1 MHRGHNAAVKSPL
14 PTGTLTLLFSDIE
27 GSTGLLSR
35 LGNDQYAE
43 ALSTQRSIL
52 RTAFAQWRGREM
64 GTEGDSFFVVF
75 TSVGDAVNAA
85 VQVQRELG
93 MHSWP
98 AGASVRVRIGLH
110 TGEPTRHEDG
120 YVGMDVHHAA
130 RVASS
135 AHGGQIVVS
144 DSTHR
149 IAAGRALGGLT
160 FVDLGPH
167 RLKDLPQVEHL
178 YQVAA
183 EGLLRDFPPVKS
195 LGARANLPVPPTSL
209 VGREGELRELQEL
222 LAGADVRLVTLT
234 GPGGSGKTRLGIAT
248 AASLHAAFP
257 DGVYFVPLESATSA
271 EVMWSSIADAL
282 GVVGE
287 GRAPP
292 TFLEYMA
299 SRRVLL
305 VLDNLE
311 QLPAAGEVVRDLL
324 GAAPELSVVA
334 TSRRPLHLD
343 GEYEHPVPP
352 LTLPARHDPGAAG
365 AGAVRLFVQRACMVR
380 PSFALTPDN
389 TADVVEVCRRLDGL
403 PLAIE
408 LAAAR
413 TKLLSPAALL
423 ARLDTSL
430 GLTGSLLGRPTRQQT
445 LRSAVE
451 WSYQLLASE
460 QQQFF
465 RQLGVFDGDFDLDA
479 VAAVARGAGDP
490 LEQVADLVDVSLA
503 TVRDGD
509 DGEPRVR
516 LLQTITSY
524 AREQLAAAGEL
535 EAARRRHAE
544 YYLSLIEDVAPRLRR
559 GQYLSARDRIEAE
572 LDNLRAALS
581 WSLSTDTPDR
591 SPASAALVTGLRLCQ
606 ALSWFWYVC
615 GYQSEGMRWLS
626 RAVGAAEG
634 RESREL
640 MTALHGLGVLLA
652 QQGENERARDAL
664 RTCLD
669 FWRRVGDRSKIAM
682 ELNSL
687 AVVQRALGKSDA
699 ARATLEESIL
709 IARAAA
715 ENGRLANAL
724 SNLAMVEID
733 QGRPGRAIELLHD
746 ALALDR
752 ELGDAWGEGIDNI
765 NLVGAMLAA
774 DRLHEARDHL
784 LANAAPAIVLGD
796 VELSINIIELFAM
809 VFAESGDAPG
819 AARMLGAA
827 QAMRTKADLPIAA
840 PDAAMLEQSIGK
852 VRSQPDTRTWD
863 INRDVGAGYSVDD
876 ALSDATDGVLGDG
889 SGEGK
894 MRSHL
899 DG

>member
-1 MHRGHNAAVKSPL
+1 
-14 PTGTLTLLFSDIE
+14 
-27 GSTGLLSR
+27 
-35 LGNDQYAE
+35 
-43 ALSTQRSIL
+43 
-52 RTAFAQWRGREM
+52 M

-93 MHSWP
+93 RHSWP

-282 GVVGE
+282 GVAGE
-287 GRAPP
+287 SRAPP
-292 TFLEYMA
+292 TFLEYIA
-299 SRRVLL
+299 ARHALL

-324 GAAPELSVVA
+324 EAAPGLSIVA

-352 LTLPARHDPGAAG
+352 LTLPARPALADAAE
-365 AGAVRLFVQRACMVR
+365 AGAVRLFVQRARMVR

-413 TKLLSPAALL
+413 TKLLSPRALL
-423 ARLDTSL
+423 ARLNTSL
-430 GLTGSLLGRPTRQQT
+430 ELSGSRLGRPTRQQT

-451 WSYQLLASE
+451 WSYQLLAPE
-460 QQQFF
+460 QQQLF
-465 RQLGVFDGDFDLDA
+465 RELGVFDGDFDLDA
-479 VAAVARGAGDP
+479 VAAVAQGVGEP
-490 LEQVADLVDVSLA
+490 LDRVADLVDVSLA

-516 LLQTITSY
+516 LLQTISSY

-535 EAARRRHAE
+535 EAVRRRHAE

-572 LDNLRAALS
+572 LDNLRAALC
-581 WSLSTDTPDR
+581 WALSTGSPHR
-591 SPASAALVTGLRLCQ
+591 SVASAALITGLRLCQ

-626 RAVGAAEG
+626 RAVEAAEG

-640 MTALHGLGVLLA
+640 MTALHGLGVLLV
-652 QQGENERARDAL
+652 QQGENEQARQAL

-669 FWRRVGDRSKIAM
+669 FWRRANDPSKIAM

-687 AVVQRALGKSDA
+687 AVVQRALGESDA
-699 ARATLEESIL
+699 ARTTLEESIL
-709 IARAAA
+709 LARGAA
-715 ENGRLANAL
+715 EEGRLANAL
-724 SNLAMVEID
+724 CNLAMVEID
-733 QGRPGRAIELLHD
+733 GGAPRRAIELLHE

-752 ELGDAWGEGIDNI
+752 ELGDTWGESIDNI
-765 NLVGAMLAA
+765 NLVRAMLAA
-774 DRLHEARDHL
+774 DRVHEAREHL
-784 LANAAPAIVLGD
+784 LANAAPAIILGD
-796 VELSINIIELFAM
+796 VDLSINVIELFAM
-809 VFAESGDAPG
+809 VLAESGNAPG

-827 QAMRTKADLPIAA
+827 QAMRKKAELPITA
-840 PDAAMLEQSIGK
+840 PDAAMLDQSTDK
-852 VRSQPDTRTWD
+852 ARSQVDARTWD
-863 INRDVGAGYSVDD
+863 SNRDVGAAYSVDD
-876 ALSDATDGVLGDG
+876 ALSDATNGALGDG
-889 SGEGK
+889 SREGK
-894 MRSHL
+894 RRSRP
-899 DG
+899 GG